1 MIGWLFRGCFTESS
15 LLFFVSHQL
24 PPEDVKE
31 FLEHV
36 STPRINRGWEFLLPT
51 DVDFIKKHPD
61 IAHRQHM
68 LWLGIQ
74 SK

>member
-1 MIGWLFRGCFTESS
+1 MFADVNTTASS
-15 LLFFVSHQL
+15 LSLCQL

-36 STPRINRGWEFLLPT
+36 SAPRVNRGWEFLLPT
-51 DVDFIKKHPD
+51 DLDFIKKHPD
-61 IAHRQHM
+61 VAHRQHM

-74 SK
+74 SKYVKH